1 MSYKYSEHLVAI
13 FCSLL
18 SLISPFSDVSCLL
31 LLLMLISS
39 FGARVLKIMLSI
51 EEANFSLI
59 FGCLR
64 RMY

>member
-31 LLLMLISS
+31 LLMLISS

-51 EEANFSLI
+51 EEANFNLI